1 MPDDHGFAAEETP
14 GALRRDQAVDLV
26 TDQVAAARI
35 HDLHFALRDAAPH
48 GTGTPLAFNTH
59 RLCLDPP
66 LCQAQAQT
74 AYQHPVRSLL
84 DGALHLG
91 GIWVRW
97 AQHGQDGHR
106 LQRVAHRIVDW
117 AEHDGRLHRAMDA
130 PRAQRLLAFGNRAV
144 SFVDNR

>member
-1 MPDDHGFAAEETP
+1 MPDDHGFAAEENP

-35 HDLHFALRDAAPH
+35 HDMHFAMPNAAPH
-48 GTGTPLAFNTH
+48 GTGTPLALSTH
-59 RLCLDPP
+59 RLCLDSP
-66 LCQAQAQT
+66 LCQAQART
-74 AYQHPVRSLL
+74 AYQQPVRSLL

-117 AEHDGRLHRAMDA
+117 AEHDGRLRRAMDA
-130 PRAQRLLAFGNRAV
+130 PRAQRLLAFGDRAV

>member
-1 MPDDHGFAAEETP
+1 MREMTLL
-14 GALRRDQAVDLV
+14 ALSPRQ
-26 TDQVAAARI
+26 
-35 HDLHFALRDAAPH
+35 
-48 GTGTPLAFNTH
+48 
-59 RLCLDPP
+59 LCLDPP
-66 LCQAQAQT
+66 LCQVQAQT
-74 AYQHPVRSLL
+74 AYQQPVRSLL

-117 AEHDGRLHRAMDA
+117 AEHDGRLQRAMDA